1 VKKTIYTILF
11 SLSLISAVAGVGGKT
26 VPPGKDK
33 DGKTPAD
40 STTTNLSPG
49 DIAKRLDSVN
59 LFPAYALYNDWD
71 TEKIH
76 YDKFDIRTL
85 KDSVRKIALNENGD
99 GSYVHPFDGKVT
111 CPFGQCRRYFHY
123 GVDIDLNTGDAV
135 SAAFDGKVRVAKLNS
150 SYGNVVIIRH
160 SNGLETYYAHLSK
173 LLVKSGDA
181 VMAGQIIGLGGNTGY
196 SRGSHLH
203 FEVRYLGQPINPN
216 DLISFTDEKLTSD
229 TLYVSKKSFIYN
241 RNLYSK
247 KNDIHSINNYASK
260 NNNSMKDA
268 GKLVGNEYVVKQG
281 DSLSAIAGRYGTS
294 VSELCKKN
302 GLKTNSILRLG
313 QRIKV

>member
-1 VKKTIYTILF
+1 MKKYIYTILF
-11 SLSLISAVAGVGGKT
+11 SLPFITATAGVIVKC

-33 DGKTPAD
+33 DGKPTTD
-40 STTTNLSPG
+40 SISIVLSPE

-59 LFPAYALYNDWD
+59 LFPAYVLYNDWD
-71 TEKIH
+71 TEVIH
-76 YDKFDIRTL
+76 YSKFDIATL
-85 KDSVRKIALNENGD
+85 KDSTRKIVLSDNG
-99 GSYVHPFDGKVT
+99 GSNYVHPFDGKVT

-135 SAAFDGKVRVAKLNS
+135 SAAFDGKVRIAKLNS

-181 VMAGQIIGLGGNTGY
+181 VTAGQIIGLGGNTGY

-216 DLISFTDEKLTSD
+216 DLISFTDEKLTTD
-229 TLYVSKKSFIYN
+229 TLFVSKKSFVYN

-247 KNDIHSINNYASK
+247 KNDIHSLNNYSAK
-260 NNNSMKDA
+260 NNTSIKDA
-268 GKLVGNEYVVKQG
+268 GKLVGNEYIVKQG

-294 VSELCKKN
+294 VTELCKKN

-313 QRIKV
+313 QRIKI